1 MPDGVPQADIDL
13 NKGAIVRVDVTTLT
27 NGGCVRSSP
36 RLGKVRGRETG
47 PRCSGRHA
55 RHAEQVAS
63 CKDDSY
69 PFGKREQGVE
79 HDQVEGN
86 KMTRLTCLLCPL
98 RLYSL
103 LTIVAFGVDVAFG
116 QEKPAEPAVK
126 ASNNAVLSKLPFNKR
141 GDFQD
146 AARGFIATLPDAIVT
161 VPDGHVVWSQ
171 KEYSFLEKATPDT
184 VNPSLWRQAQLNH
197 RHGLFKVVEG
207 VYQIRGFDLSNMT
220 ILEGDTGLI
229 VIDTLLSVE
238 TAKAAL
244 DLYYQHRPRRPVVA
258 VIYTHPHADHFGG
271 VKGVITEADVASGK
285 VAVLAPE
292 GFLEHA
298 VSEGV
303 IAGNA
308 QRRRSLYQF
317 GPLLPKGER
326 GQVDGGLG
334 KTVSLGTLSLIPPT
348 DIVRKSGEKRVIDGV
363 EIVFE
368 MAPETEAPVEL
379 YMYYPRFKVL
389 NMAEV
394 ATHNFHNLL
403 PLRGTEVRDA
413 LAWSKRL
420 GEAVDTFGDEAETMI
435 SQHHWPVFGRERV
448 RNALTNQ
455 RDLYKYEHD
464 QTVRLMNQ
472 GFTAPEIAEQLTL
485 PAGLANE
492 WENRDYYGTVRHNA
506 KAIYQKYLGWY
517 DDNPANLDPL
527 PPVEAARKYV
537 AYMGGADAVVRRARE
552 DFKKGEYRFVA
563 EVANK
568 LVFADASNQEARDLA
583 ADAYEQL
590 GYLAE
595 SATWRNA
602 YLYAAFELRHGTARA
617 GRGPALNPE
626 TVKSIPTEMLFDLLG
641 VQLDGPKADGRHIVI
656 NWKFTDSK
664 TSFVLTLQHSAL
676 TCVANRQDA
685 AADASLTLARDAL
698 DGIVLRRVAFRD
710 AVRSRQIEVAGKAEK
725 VEELFSL
732 LDTFNPNFEIVEPKK
747 SSN

>member
-1 MPDGVPQADIDL
+1 MTKLIYVL
-13 NKGAIVRVDVTTLT
+13 
-27 NGGCVRSSP
+27 C
-36 RLGKVRGRETG
+36 RLGR
-47 PRCSGRHA
+47 
-55 RHAEQVAS
+55 
-63 CKDDSY
+63 
-69 PFGKREQGVE
+69 
-79 HDQVEGN
+79 
-86 KMTRLTCLLCPL
+86 
-98 RLYSL
+98 YSL
-103 LTIVAFGVDVAFG
+103 LAIIAFDLAAADAAVG

-126 ASNNAVLSKLPFNKR
+126 AMNNAVLSKLPFAKR
-141 GDFQD
+141 DDFQD
-146 AARGFIATLPDAIVT
+146 AARGFIATLPDALVT
-161 VPDGHVVWSQ
+161 GPNGKVVWSQ
-171 KEYSFLEKATPDT
+171 KDYAFLEKASPDT
-184 VNPSLWRQAQLNH
+184 VNPSLWRQAQLN
-197 RHGLFKVVEG
+197 RQHGLFKVVEG
-207 VYQIRGFDLSNMT
+207 VYQVRGFDLSNMT
-220 ILEGDTGLI
+220 ILEGDAGLI
-229 VIDTLLSVE
+229 VVDTLLSVE

-244 DLYYQHRPRRPVVA
+244 DLYYQHRPRRPIVA

-326 GQVDGGLG
+326 GLVDGGLG

-348 DIVRKSGEKRVIDGV
+348 DIIRKSGETRIIDGV
-363 EIVFE
+363 EIIFT
-368 MAPETEAPVEL
+368 MAPDTEAPAEL

-413 LAWSKRL
+413 LAWSKHL
-420 GEAVDTFGDEAETMI
+420 GEAVDTFGDKSEVVIA
-435 SQHHWPVFGRERV
+435 QHHWPVFGKERV
-448 RNALTNQ
+448 RNFLTSQ

-472 GFTAPEIAEQLTL
+472 GFTAPEIAEQLEL
-485 PAGLANE
+485 PASLADE
-492 WENRDYYGTVRHNA
+492 WENRGYYGTVRHNA

-527 PPVEAARKYV
+527 PPVEAAKKYV
-537 AYMGGADAVVRRARE
+537 AYMGGADAVMRRARA
-552 DFKKGEYRFVA
+552 DFKNGEYRFVA

-568 LVFADASNQEARDLA
+568 LVFADPSNQEARDLA

-602 YLYAAFELRHGTARA
+602 YLFAAFELRHGTTKV
-617 GRGPALNPE
+617 GRGQALNPE

-641 VQLDGPKADGRHIVI
+641 VQLNGPKADGRHIVI
-656 NWKFTDSK
+656 NWNFTDAE
-664 TSFVLTLQHSAL
+664 TSFVLTLEHSAL
-676 TCVANRQDA
+676 TYSANKHDA
-685 AADASLTLARDAL
+685 AADASLTLSRDAL
-698 DGIVLRRVAFRD
+698 DRIMLRRVTFPD
-710 AVRSRQIEVAGKAEK
+710 AVQSGQIKVAGQAEK
-725 VEELFSL
+725 VIELFSI
-732 LDTFNPNFEIVEPKK
+732 LDTFNPYFEIVEPKK
-747 SSN
+747 LSN